1 MRILLLSVAAVGL
14 TTSSAAM
21 WAAETGKAPDR
32 VLCKNEHATG
42 TRFQRRTCVTSK
54 ERERRVAEQRKG
66 ASELIDR
73 PLICVGKEGC

>member
-32 VLCKNEHATG
+32 VLCKNEQATG
-42 TRFQRRTCVTSK
+42 TRFQRRMCTPARNASAGTRST
-54 ERERRVAEQRKG
+54 RRAPRN
-66 ASELIDR
+66 
-73 PLICVGKEGC
+73 